1 MINAEKYRPFSQSF
15 SYYAPMKIR
24 RRLVIL
30 CVFVLCAFVLVGC
43 ASQNTDAADV
53 PDTTAAQDADD
64 TDYIAYTADEMPPV
78 VDEEVTDANIF
89 EFVTLG
95 QYMGIEFDRAPIIP
109 VTDGEVSAWID
120 EHMGQTAETVSVTD
134 RAVMDGDIVNIDFEG
149 FHDGVAF
156 AGGAAHGFD
165 LTIGSGQFIP
175 GFEEQIIGHNI
186 GDEFDIHLAFP
197 EDYFEPSLA
206 GESVVFRIKLH
217 GISVEEVPELT
228 DELVQEHLGL
238 ASVEEY
244 RALIREQKESERETM
259 AIAEEKAQIWNQI
272 IDNATV
278 HKLPAQEIEFRIER
292 AMMEFSWYA
301 MMYGLDLEDLVDR
314 VTGMTLD
321 EFTDSEVRPGA
332 MSDVKQDLVLRAVAA
347 QEGIAMS
354 EAEFNEQVTRLI
366 EELGFDD
373 EEHFFEVNG
382 EEAVRIALLAD
393 KVIEFL
399 MEHAVVR

>member
-1 MINAEKYRPFSQSF
+1 
-15 SYYAPMKIR
+15 
-24 RRLVIL
+24 
-30 CVFVLCAFVLVGC
+30 
-43 ASQNTDAADV
+43 
-53 PDTTAAQDADD
+53 
-64 TDYIAYTADEMPPV
+64 MPPV

-95 QYMGIEFDRAPIIP
+95 QYIGIEFDRVPIIP
-109 VTDGEVSAWID
+109 VTDGEVYAWID
-120 EHMGQTAETVSVTD
+120 EHMGQVTETVSVTD
-134 RAVMDGDIVNIDFEG
+134 RAVMNGDIVNIDFEG
-149 FHDGVAF
+149 LRDGVAF
-156 AGGAAHGFD
+156 AGGTDHGVD
-165 LTIGSGQFIP
+165 LEIGSGRFIP
-175 GFEEQIIGHNI
+175 GFEEQIIGHYI
-186 GDEFDIHLAFP
+186 GDEFDIYIEFP

-206 GESVVFRIKLH
+206 GVQVVFRIKLH
-217 GISVEEVPELT
+217 GITAEEVLELT

-244 RALIREQKESERETM
+244 RALIREQKESERETA
-259 AIAEEKAQIWNQI
+259 AIGAEKSQVWNQI

-301 MMYGLDLEDLVDR
+301 MIYGLDLEDLIDQ

-332 MSDVKQDLVLRAVAA
+332 MSDVKHDLVLRAVAA
-347 QEGIAMS
+347 QEGIALT
-354 EAEFNEQVTRLI
+354 EAEFNEQVARLI
-366 EELGFDD
+366 EDLGFDD

-382 EEAVRIALLAD
+382 EDAVRIALLAD

-399 MEHAVVR
+399 MEHAAER